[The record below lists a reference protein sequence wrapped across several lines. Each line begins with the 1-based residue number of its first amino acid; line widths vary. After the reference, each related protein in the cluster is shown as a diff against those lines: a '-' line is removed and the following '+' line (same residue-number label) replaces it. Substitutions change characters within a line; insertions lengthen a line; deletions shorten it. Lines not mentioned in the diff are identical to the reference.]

1 MNVERS
7 ELLAGIG
14 QDALWA
20 LIEGRHGDPFS
31 ILGPHQSG
39 GMTIMRV
46 YLPGAEAVD
55 LIDATMEAVD
65 GAASLALATG
75 SAFCGKQV
83 PSASMISNLY
93 LSPGARRGTN
103 SSQTPADGL
112 SRIGLRRPSQALKSP
127 TTETRR
133 AFGAHTAKRT
143 PDIPSIDISTAPS
156 VRLRL

>member
-39 GMTIMRV
+39 GMTIVRV

-55 LIDATMEAVD
+55 LIDATSGRVVAPFSIAHPSGLFAAAGASRTGYRLRITWPDAIQITEDPYSFGLLLGELDLHLISEGTHYSLSRTLGAMAMAIDGISGVRFAVW
-65 GAASLALATG
+65 A
-75 SAFCGKQV
+75 
-83 PSASMISNLY
+83 PN
-93 LSPGARRGTN
+93 ARR
-103 SSQTPADGL
+103 
-112 SRIGLRRPSQALKSP
+112 
-127 TTETRR
+127 
-133 AFGAHTAKRT
+133 
-143 PDIPSIDISTAPS
+143 
-156 VRLRL
+156 V